1 MVAHY
6 KYVNIVGYTM
16 DIFTALAVK
25 QRRNIIEALH
35 HRGNLSIKQLTM
47 DSAVSRQAVTK
58 HLNILIKAKIV
69 RAEYIGKERIHNLD
83 PKAMQRLFNW
93 LAPFAQ
99 KWDDRLNS
107 LSKYI
112 GDQDAK

>member
-6 KYVNIVGYTM
+6 NDVNNLGITM
-16 DIFTALAVK
+16 DIFTALADK

-35 HRGNLSIKQLTM
+35 LRGNLSIKQLTM
-47 DSAVSRQAVTK
+47 DSTVSRQAVTK

-69 RAEYIGKERIHNLD
+69 KAEFIGKERIHNLD
-83 PKAMQRLFNW
+83 PKAMQKLLHW

-99 KWDDRLNS
+99 KWDERLNN